1 MKSQPPNARDW
12 VYVVLVAIALLYA
25 FFAGLRTVSDF
36 DLGWQLATGRYILQH
51 HSIPSTEVFSYTAQG
66 APWLYPPFS
75 GVIFYLLYL
84 FKGYAALSWLGA
96 LACVATV
103 ALIAGQGIRVSAAL
117 AIIAVPAI
125 AFRTTPRAEL
135 FSTVIF
141 AAFLIVLWR
150 HYDVRKTHL
159 WLLPLLMIA
168 WVNLHTG
175 FVAGLA
181 LIAASV
187 LAEAWRLLFS
197 AQREGAL
204 HRLRQAAPWIAAPVA
219 ATLINPWGWRIFQAI
234 ARQNAVSQLHTEFI
248 SEWSGVHF
256 SSAIWQQLLSLR
268 DPAGADWWLL
278 IVAALAIIFA
288 ARRWELGPALIL
300 ALGAYEALAHIRFQ
314 ALFAILTCVVG
325 GSILSKEFG
334 SFRPAVPSE
343 EGPSSR
349 AKRFSQPA
357 LSRDRAWVAIAA
369 VLVLMAGIRIR
380 DLVTN
385 RYYLWSD
392 QITLFGAGPSWW
404 FPERA
409 ASFIRNQRLPGNVFG
424 DYNLG
429 GYLSWKLGPEYPDY
443 FDGRFIPFGSDLF
456 ARQRSLVAL
465 PLDSPE
471 WQREADARNIQTV
484 IFSAARFA
492 GLGNFPLQP
501 DCESHEW
508 APVYLD
514 DVSIVFVRNSRQNSE
529 LVKRLAIQCKSV
541 AIAPPALASNGSSRR
556 ASAEEF
562 QFLANSA
569 SIDYLLSRDSE
580 ATGALASAEAIFS
593 DDPDLHML
601 QAQMAMAH
609 NQPADAEREYLAA
622 TRLRPTDSSWFALAN
637 LYAAERRYPEAE
649 HCLLES
655 VSLSQV
661 PWDRYRALGK
671 LYLLMNQPED
681 ALGAFDK
688 AARTSPY
695 KGAEKGLDPEF
706 SARLAESTAAAYQKL
721 GKIDQAISSQQ
732 AAVQLTPE
740 AAGRWKTLADLY
752 QSAGRSDQAAE
763 ASQRAENL
771 EGTQPRPAR

>member
-1 MKSQPPNARDW
+1 MKSKPPNSRDW
-12 VYVVLVAIALLYA
+12 VYVVLVAIAVLYA
-25 FFAGLRTVSDF
+25 FLAGLRTVSDF

-84 FKGYAALSWLGA
+84 LKGYAALSWLGA

-103 ALIAGQGIRVSAAL
+103 LLITGQGTRVSAAL
-117 AIIAVPAI
+117 AIVAVPAI

-150 HYDVRKTHL
+150 HYDARKTRL
-159 WLLPLLMIA
+159 WLLPPLMVA

-175 FVAGLA
+175 FIAGLA
-181 LIAASV
+181 LIAAYV
-187 LAEAWRLLFS
+187 LAEGWRLSFS
-197 AQREGAL
+197 EQREGAFN
-204 HRLRQAAPWIAAPVA
+204 RLRQAAPWFASSVA
-219 ATLINPWGWRIFQAI
+219 GTLINPWGWRIFQAI

-248 SEWSGVHF
+248 GEWSGVHF
-256 SSAIWQQLLSLR
+256 SSAIWQQALSLR

-278 IVAALAIIFA
+278 IVAALAIVAA
-288 ARRWELGPALIL
+288 ARRGELGPAVIL
-300 ALGAYEALAHIRFQ
+300 ALGTYESLAHIRFQ

-325 GSILSKEFG
+325 GLILSKEFSG
-334 SFRPAVPSE
+334 FRAASPANRN
-343 EGPSSR
+343 SSLR
-349 AKRFSQPA
+349 ETEPVQQA
-357 LSRDRAWVAIAA
+357 LSRDRVWVTIAA
-369 VLVLMAGIRIR
+369 VLVLMAGIRVR

-392 QITLFGAGPSWW
+392 QITLFGAGSSWW

-409 ASFIRNQRLPGNVFG
+409 ASFIRNQHLPGNVFG

-429 GYLSWKLGPEYPDY
+429 GYLTWTLGPEYPDY

-456 ARQRSLVAL
+456 AKHRALVGL

-501 DCESHEW
+501 DCESRNW
-508 APVYLD
+508 TPVYLD
-514 DVSIVFVRNSRQNSE
+514 DVSIVFVRNSQQNSG
-529 LVKRLAIQCKSV
+529 LVKPLAIQCKSV
-541 AIAPPALASNGSSRR
+541 AIAPPAIASNRSSGR
-556 ASAEEF
+556 AAEEF

-569 SIDYLLSRDSE
+569 SIEYLLSRDSE
-580 ATGALASAEAIFS
+580 AEVALAGSQAIFS

-601 QAQMAMAH
+601 EAQMAQAH
-609 NQPADAEREYLAA
+609 NRPADAEREYLAA
-622 TRLRPTDSSWFALAN
+622 THLRPTDPSWYALAN
-637 LYAAERRYPEAE
+637 LYAAEQRYPEAE

-655 VSLSQV
+655 VSVSQV

-681 ALGAFDK
+681 ALESFEK

-706 SARLAESTAAAYQKL
+706 SARLAESTAVAYQKL
-721 GKIDQAISSQQ
+721 GKIDQAIASQQ
-732 AAVQLTPE
+732 AAVQVTPGV
-740 AAGRWKTLADLY
+740 ASRWKTLADLY
-752 QSAGRSDQAAE
+752 QSAGRSGQAAD
-763 ASQRAENL
+763 ASHRAENL
-771 EGTQPRPAR
+771 KETHSRAAR